1 MIAPRLFLAD
11 TDDGGCSYLIDCPQS
26 ATRTDA
32 PPETVAE
39 MGNDA
44 LFRVTLF
51 RHGLECG
58 GCDLAEAF
66 AQVGAEPESAE
77 ECRHLE
83 AQRKQAAVRARR
95 N

>member
-1 MIAPRLFLAD
+1 MSPPRLFLAD
-11 TDDGGCSYLIDCPQS
+11 LADDGYSYKVDCPY
-26 ATRTDA
+26 AVTRTDA
-32 PPETVAE
+32 PPATVAE
-39 MGNDA
+39 MGHDA

-58 GCDLAEAF
+58 ACDLAEAF
-66 AQVGAEPESAE
+66 AQVGEVPESAE

-83 AQRKQAAVRARR
+83 VQRKQAAMRARR